1 MISYSGEYIFPP
13 RPEIAF
19 PREGLGM
26 YESRGYACQ
35 VKKNGTCTLLVI
47 GPSTMIAYDR
57 HRKIQKA
64 WKGPTQTMAQR
75 IRDRL
80 PSGWSA
86 LVGEALH
93 SKVPGIRD
101 VLYVFDVVALGG
113 KVLDGTTFRERQKTI
128 REMFKG
134 GDDCGSHRD
143 VGNGLWIAKN
153 YIMGFDKLYSSV
165 ANNPEDEGLV
175 VKNPDAKLVNPFKE
189 GTNSSWQAKC
199 RKATKNYS
207 F

>member
-1 MISYSGEYIFPP
+1 MSYSGEYMFPP

-26 YESRGYACQ
+26 YETMEYACQ
-35 VKKNGTCTLLVI
+35 AKKNGTCTLLVI
-47 GPSTMIAYDR
+47 GPSSMTAYDR
-57 HRKIQKA
+57 HGKIQKA
-64 WKGPTQTMAQR
+64 WRGPTQTMAQR

-80 PSGWSA
+80 PGGWSA

-101 VLYVFDVVALGG
+101 VLYVFDVIALGG
-113 KVLDGTTFRERQKTI
+113 KVLDGTTFKERQKVI
-128 REMFKG
+128 RDMFKG
-134 GDDCGSHRD
+134 GVDHLTHRD

-153 YIMGFDKLYSSV
+153 YIMGFDKLYS
-165 ANNPEDEGLV
+165 NIITNPEDEGLV
-175 VKNPDAKLVNPFKE
+175 VKNPNAKLVNPFKE
-189 GTNSSWQAKC
+189 GSNSNWQAKC
-199 RKATKNYS
+199 RKPTKNYG